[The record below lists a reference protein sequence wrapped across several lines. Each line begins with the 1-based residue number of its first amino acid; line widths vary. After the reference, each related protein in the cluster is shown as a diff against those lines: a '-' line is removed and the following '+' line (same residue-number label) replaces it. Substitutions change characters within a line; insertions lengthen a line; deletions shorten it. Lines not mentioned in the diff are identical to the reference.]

1 MANLLILISFQTDS
15 MILPYRI
22 KEVALINS
30 QASRGRN
37 GKTRVTMQIMVASYC
52 QAKYQVIRAIG
63 TNTGIE

>member
-1 MANLLILISFQTDS
+1 